1 MKSKENLKVNH
12 DGTYR
17 GLSNLAVQMIAFGGS
32 IGTGLF
38 LGAGSTIHR
47 TGPSILFVYAA
58 IGFFFFMLMRSIGE
72 MMYADP
78 NQHTFVAFIHRYL
91 GSSFGRFAEWSYWLE
106 LILAAMAELT
116 ALATYFQLW
125 FPKAPAWL
133 IQIIFLITLTLIN
146 LSIVSIFG
154 KTETVLSGIKILTIL
169 ALIVIGAWMVLVH
182 HTGISGSQA
191 SVTNLTKN
199 FTMFPNGIGQFIFA
213 FPMVFFAFQ
222 GMEFVGITTAETKEP
237 HKVLPKAINQIIGR
251 ILFFYIGSLA
261 VIMMIAPWQK
271 ISATQSPFV
280 QIFKLAGLP
289 AAAIIINFV
298 VIIAATST
306 LNSAIFST
314 GRHLYQLAV
323 ESNSNHLKI
332 FKKISNKGIPIN
344 SILFSAIMMLGAPLL
359 SLFSQLSSAF
369 TFVASVSGD
378 IYILVCI
385 LTMIAHIKYRR
396 SPDFVPNGFKMP
408 AYQLT
413 EPLTILFFAAVFLSL
428 FFSSTSRLPALG
440 AILWAIGFGIYLKL
454 NFPDENSNQVIT
466 LQNSNKR

>member
-1 MKSKENLKVNH
+1 MKNKENIEVNQ
-12 DGTYR
+12 DGTCR

-47 TGPSILFVYAA
+47 TGPSILLVYAA
-58 IGFFFFMLMRSIGE
+58 VGLFFFMLMRSIGE

-91 GSSFGRFAEWSYWLE
+91 GSNFGRFAEWSYWLE

-133 IQIIFLITLTLIN
+133 IQVIFLVALTLVN
-146 LSIVSIFG
+146 LALVSVFG
-154 KTETVLSGIKILTIL
+154 KAETVLSGIKILTIL
-169 ALIVIGAWMVLVH
+169 ALIVIGSWMVLVH

-191 SVTNLTKN
+191 SVTNLTRN
-199 FTMFPNGIGQFIFA
+199 FTLFPNGIGQFIFA

-237 HKVLPKAINQIIGR
+237 RKVLPKAINQVIGR

-271 ISATQSPFV
+271 ISANQSPFV

-289 AAAIIINFV
+289 AAAMVINFV

-323 ESNSNHLKI
+323 ESQSHHLRT
-332 FKKISNKGIPIN
+332 FRKISKKGIPIN
-344 SILFSAIMMLGAPLL
+344 SVLFSAAMMLGAPLL
-359 SLFSQLSSAF
+359 SLFSQLTSAF

-385 LTMIAHIKYRR
+385 LTMIAHFKYRH
-396 SPDFVPNGFKMP
+396 SQDFIPEGFKMP
-408 AYQLT
+408 AYQIT
-413 EPLTILFFAAVFLSL
+413 EPLTILFFTAVFSSL
-428 FFSSTSRLPALG
+428 FFSSASRLPALG
-440 AILWAIGFGIYLKL
+440 AILWAIGFGICLKL
-454 NFPDENSNQVIT
+454 NSSDENSSQT
-466 LQNSNKR
+466 ESLTDSSKH